1 MRLARMEWSKRI
13 LILSYTLL
21 VVLLGLSFLVEDKAS
36 MATIICAWILECSA
50 ATGFYFRKAKNEN
63 RSKYALKFVRELAD
77 QYGIDATARVLETV
91 LKD

>member
-1 MRLARMEWSKRI
+1 MEWSKRI
-13 LILSYTLL
+13 LIFSYGLL
-21 VVLLGLSFLVEDKAS
+21 IVLLALALFVADTAS
-36 MATIICAWILECSA
+36 IATIICAWILECSA
-50 ATGFYFRKAKNEN
+50 ATGFYFWKAKNEN

>member
-13 LILSYTLL
+13 LIFSYTLL
-21 VVLLGLSFLVEDKAS
+21 VVLLGLSFLVEDKAP

-50 ATGFYFRKAKNEN
+50 ATGFYFWKAKNEN